1 MLILSAVPCCAT
13 DNCNDKTEQ
22 SPSDKNHKHNDD
34 CKNCSPFA
42 LCGNCTGFTIN
53 AFPFVVDAPVWQIE
67 KNFTGYITSYFPP
80 YFSSFWQPPKLG

>member
-1 MLILSAVPCCAT
+1 V
-13 DNCNDKTEQ
+13 EQ
-22 SPSDKNHKHNDD
+22 AQPADSHKHNDD

-53 AFPFVVDAPVWQIE
+53 AFPFHIDSLVMPQAQ
-67 KNFTGYITSYFPP
+67 NFVGYISLYFPQ